1 MAVHGLKNACQ
12 IREKRITVN
21 GLSNVKQYKKKRKK
35 MNIRTS
41 DFSCINQDKTIRGV
55 EYLPAGEK
63 LPAVI
68 MSHGFGGCQAEMSGW
83 AERLAEMG
91 LAVYTYDFCG
101 GGRGISDGDTADMTV
116 LTEREDLA
124 TVLSYVQ
131 ALPYTDNDRIVLW
144 GFSQGGFVSALAAA
158 RIGEQIRGLVLIYPA
173 FCIPD
178 DGRAG
183 VMPGTPGFDP
193 DHIPE
198 ILMAGDMRVGK
209 AYVEVSQKID
219 IYREI
224 VKYRGNVLI
233 VHGLSD
239 AMVNYNYS
247 VHAYRAYTEG
257 LFPEN
262 NQIKK
267 LADPGEDRV
276 MEPASLSE
284 NCTADRRQCMDMSS
298 AAADRRIRLYLI
310 SGAGHG
316 YFGDEIDKTLQAAER
331 YLREISVL

>member
-1 MAVHGLKNACQ
+1 
-12 IREKRITVN
+12 
-21 GLSNVKQYKKKRKK
+21 

-124 TVLSYVQ
+124 TVLAYVQ

-233 VHGLSD
+233 VHGQSD

-257 LFPEN
+257 LFPEK

-267 LADPGEDRV
+267 LSDSREDRV
-276 MEPASLSE
+276 MEPAPISE
-284 NCTADRRQCMDMSS
+284 NSTADRKRNMDMGSD
-298 AAADRRIRLYLI
+298 AADRRIRLYLI

-331 YLREISVL
+331 YLLEISVL

>member
-1 MAVHGLKNACQ
+1 
-12 IREKRITVN
+12 
-21 GLSNVKQYKKKRKK
+21 

-124 TVLSYVQ
+124 TVLAYVQ

-284 NCTADRRQCMDMSS
+284 NSIADRRQCMDTSS
-298 AAADRRIRLYLI
+298 AAADRRLRLYLI

>member
-1 MAVHGLKNACQ
+1 
-12 IREKRITVN
+12 
-21 GLSNVKQYKKKRKK
+21 

-41 DFSCINQDKTIRGV
+41 DFSCRNQDKTIRGV
-55 EYLPAGEK
+55 EYLPAGDR
-63 LPAVI
+63 LPAII
-68 MSHGFGGCQAEMSGW
+68 MSHGFGGCQAELSDW
-83 AERLAEMG
+83 ALRLAEMG

-101 GGRGISDGDTADMTV
+101 GGRGISDGDTSEMTV
-116 LTEREDLA
+116 LTEREDLE
-124 TVLSYVQ
+124 TVLAYVQ

-158 RIGEQIRGLVLIYPA
+158 RIGEQIRSLILIYPA

-257 LFPEN
+257 LFPEK

-267 LADPGEDRV
+267 LSDPGEDRV
-276 MEPASLSE
+276 MEPVSLSE
-284 NCTADRRQCMDMSS
+284 NSTAGRRQCMDMSSDAADRRQCMDMSS
-298 AAADRRIRLYLI
+298 DAADRRLRLYLI

>member
-1 MAVHGLKNACQ
+1 
-12 IREKRITVN
+12 
-21 GLSNVKQYKKKRKK
+21 

-124 TVLSYVQ
+124 TVLAYVQ

-233 VHGLSD
+233 VHGQSD

-257 LFPEN
+257 LFPEK

-267 LADPGEDRV
+267 LSDSREDRV
-276 MEPASLSE
+276 MEPAPISE
-284 NCTADRRQCMDMSS
+284 NSTADRKRNMDMGSD
-298 AAADRRIRLYLI
+298 AADRRIRLYLI

>member
-1 MAVHGLKNACQ
+1 
-12 IREKRITVN
+12 
-21 GLSNVKQYKKKRKK
+21 
-35 MNIRTS
+35 MNIRIT
-41 DFSCINQDKTIRGV
+41 DYSCINQDKTIRGV

-83 AERLAEMG
+83 ADRLAEMG

-101 GGRGISDGDTADMTV
+101 GGRGISDGDTAEMTV
-116 LTEREDLA
+116 LTEREDLE
-124 TVLSYVQ
+124 TVLAYVQ

-158 RIGEQIRGLVLIYPA
+158 RIGEQIHGLVLIYPA

-298 AAADRRIRLYLI
+298 AAADRRLRLYLI

>member
-1 MAVHGLKNACQ
+1 
-12 IREKRITVN
+12 
-21 GLSNVKQYKKKRKK
+21 

-41 DFSCINQDKTIRGV
+41 DFSCINQVKTIRGV
-55 EYLPAGEK
+55 EYLPAGER
-63 LPAVI
+63 LPAII
-68 MSHGFGGCQAEMSGW
+68 MSHGFGGCQAEMSDW

-124 TVLSYVQ
+124 TVLAYVQ

-257 LFPEN
+257 LFPEK
-262 NQIKK
+262 NQIEK
-267 LADPGEDRV
+267 LSDSGEDRV

-284 NCTADRRQCMDMSS
+284 NSIADRRQCMDTSS
-298 AAADRRIRLYLI
+298 DTADRRLRLYLI

>member
-1 MAVHGLKNACQ
+1 MDCQ
-12 IREKRITVN
+12 
-21 GLSNVKQYKKKRKK
+21 RKSSTRKEEK

-116 LTEREDLA
+116 LTEREDLT
-124 TVLSYVQ
+124 TVLAYVQ

-262 NQIKK
+262 NQLKK

-298 AAADRRIRLYLI
+298 AAADRRLRLYLI

>member
-1 MAVHGLKNACQ
+1 
-12 IREKRITVN
+12 
-21 GLSNVKQYKKKRKK
+21 

-116 LTEREDLA
+116 LTEREDLE
-124 TVLSYVQ
+124 TVLAYVQ

-198 ILMAGDMRVGK
+198 VLMAGNMRVGK

-224 VKYRGNVLI
+224 VKYSGNVLI

-298 AAADRRIRLYLI
+298 AAADRRLRLYLI

>member
-1 MAVHGLKNACQ
+1 
-12 IREKRITVN
+12 
-21 GLSNVKQYKKKRKK
+21 

-55 EYLPAGEK
+55 EYLPAGER
-63 LPAVI
+63 LPAII
-68 MSHGFGGCQAEMSGW
+68 MSHGFGGCQAEMSDW

-116 LTEREDLA
+116 LTEREDLE
-124 TVLSYVQ
+124 TVLAYVQ

-257 LFPEN
+257 LFPEK
-262 NQIKK
+262 NQIEK
-267 LADPGEDRV
+267 LSDSGEDRV

-284 NCTADRRQCMDMSS
+284 NSTADRRQCMDMSS
-298 AAADRRIRLYLI
+298 AAADRRLRLYLI

>member
-1 MAVHGLKNACQ
+1 
-12 IREKRITVN
+12 
-21 GLSNVKQYKKKRKK
+21 

-68 MSHGFGGCQAEMSGW
+68 MSHGFGGCQAEMSDW

-124 TVLSYVQ
+124 TVLAYVQ

-158 RIGEQIRGLVLIYPA
+158 RIGAQIRGLVLIYPA

-298 AAADRRIRLYLI
+298 AAADRRLRLYLI

>member
-1 MAVHGLKNACQ
+1 
-12 IREKRITVN
+12 
-21 GLSNVKQYKKKRKK
+21 

-124 TVLSYVQ
+124 TVLAYVQ

-173 FCIPD
+173 VCIPD

-198 ILMAGDMRVGK
+198 ILMAGDMSVGK

-298 AAADRRIRLYLI
+298 AAADRRLRLYLI

>member
-1 MAVHGLKNACQ
+1 
-12 IREKRITVN
+12 
-21 GLSNVKQYKKKRKK
+21 

-41 DFSCINQDKTIRGV
+41 DFSCINQDKTIRGM

-63 LPAVI
+63 LPVVI
-68 MSHGFGGCQAEMSGW
+68 MSHGFGGCQAEMSDW

-124 TVLSYVQ
+124 TVLAYVQ

-209 AYVEVSQKID
+209 A
-219 IYREI
+219 
-224 VKYRGNVLI
+224 
-233 VHGLSD
+233 
-239 AMVNYNYS
+239 
-247 VHAYRAYTEG
+247 
-257 LFPEN
+257 
-262 NQIKK
+262 
-267 LADPGEDRV
+267 
-276 MEPASLSE
+276 
-284 NCTADRRQCMDMSS
+284 
-298 AAADRRIRLYLI
+298 
-310 SGAGHG
+310 
-316 YFGDEIDKTLQAAER
+316 
-331 YLREISVL
+331 

>member
-1 MAVHGLKNACQ
+1 
-12 IREKRITVN
+12 
-21 GLSNVKQYKKKRKK
+21 

-124 TVLSYVQ
+124 TVLAYVQ

-158 RIGEQIRGLVLIYPA
+158 RIGAQIRGLVLIYPA

-257 LFPEN
+257 LFLEN

-298 AAADRRIRLYLI
+298 AAADRRLRLYLI

>member
-1 MAVHGLKNACQ
+1 
-12 IREKRITVN
+12 
-21 GLSNVKQYKKKRKK
+21 

-124 TVLSYVQ
+124 TVLAYVQ

-144 GFSQGGFVSALAAA
+144 GFSQGGFVSALAAT

-298 AAADRRIRLYLI
+298 AAADRRLRLYLI

>member
-1 MAVHGLKNACQ
+1 
-12 IREKRITVN
+12 
-21 GLSNVKQYKKKRKK
+21 

-116 LTEREDLA
+116 LTEREDLE
-124 TVLSYVQ
+124 TVLDYVQ

-298 AAADRRIRLYLI
+298 AAADRRLRLYLI

>member
-1 MAVHGLKNACQ
+1 
-12 IREKRITVN
+12 
-21 GLSNVKQYKKKRKK
+21 

-124 TVLSYVQ
+124 TVLAYVQ

-158 RIGEQIRGLVLIYPA
+158 RIGAQIRGLVLIYPA

-284 NCTADRRQCMDMSS
+284 NSIADRRQCMDTSS
-298 AAADRRIRLYLI
+298 DTADRRIRLYLI

-316 YFGDEIDKTLQAAER
+316 YFGDEIDKTLQAAEL

>member
-1 MAVHGLKNACQ
+1 
-12 IREKRITVN
+12 
-21 GLSNVKQYKKKRKK
+21 

-124 TVLSYVQ
+124 TVLAYVQ

-298 AAADRRIRLYLI
+298 DAADRRLRLYLI

>member
-1 MAVHGLKNACQ
+1 
-12 IREKRITVN
+12 
-21 GLSNVKQYKKKRKK
+21 

-68 MSHGFGGCQAEMSGW
+68 MSHGFGGCQVEMTGW

-124 TVLSYVQ
+124 TVLAYVQ

-298 AAADRRIRLYLI
+298 AAADRRLRLYLI

>member
-1 MAVHGLKNACQ
+1 
-12 IREKRITVN
+12 
-21 GLSNVKQYKKKRKK
+21 

-124 TVLSYVQ
+124 TVLAYVQ

-257 LFPEN
+257 LFPEK
-262 NQIKK
+262 NQIEK
-267 LADPGEDRV
+267 LSDSGEDRV

-284 NCTADRRQCMDMSS
+284 NSTADRRQCMDMSS
-298 AAADRRIRLYLI
+298 AAADRRLRLYLI

>member
-1 MAVHGLKNACQ
+1 
-12 IREKRITVN
+12 
-21 GLSNVKQYKKKRKK
+21 

-68 MSHGFGGCQAEMSGW
+68 MSHGFGGCQAGLTDW

-124 TVLSYVQ
+124 TVLAYVQ

-298 AAADRRIRLYLI
+298 AAADRRLRLYLI

>member
-1 MAVHGLKNACQ
+1 
-12 IREKRITVN
+12 
-21 GLSNVKQYKKKRKK
+21 

-116 LTEREDLA
+116 LTEREDLE
-124 TVLSYVQ
+124 TVLAYVK

-298 AAADRRIRLYLI
+298 AAADRRLRLYLI

>member
-1 MAVHGLKNACQ
+1 
-12 IREKRITVN
+12 
-21 GLSNVKQYKKKRKK
+21 

-55 EYLPAGEK
+55 EYLPAGER
-63 LPAVI
+63 LPAII
-68 MSHGFGGCQAEMSGW
+68 MSHGFGGCQAEMSDW

-124 TVLSYVQ
+124 TVLAYVQ

-158 RIGEQIRGLVLIYPA
+158 RIGAQIRGLVLIYPA

-298 AAADRRIRLYLI
+298 AAADRRLRLYLI

>member
-1 MAVHGLKNACQ
+1 
-12 IREKRITVN
+12 
-21 GLSNVKQYKKKRKK
+21 

-116 LTEREDLA
+116 LTEREDLE
-124 TVLSYVQ
+124 TVLAYVQ

-298 AAADRRIRLYLI
+298 AAADRRLRLYLI

>member
-1 MAVHGLKNACQ
+1 
-12 IREKRITVN
+12 
-21 GLSNVKQYKKKRKK
+21 

-55 EYLPAGEK
+55 EYLPAGER
-63 LPAVI
+63 LPAII
-68 MSHGFGGCQAEMSGW
+68 MSHGFGGCQAELTDW
-83 AERLAEMG
+83 ALRLAETG

-116 LTEREDLA
+116 LTEREDLE
-124 TVLSYVQ
+124 TVLAYVQ

-158 RIGEQIRGLVLIYPA
+158 RIGAQIRGLVLIYPA

-247 VHAYRAYTEG
+247 IHAYRAYTEG
-257 LFPEN
+257 LFPEK
-262 NQIKK
+262 NQVEK
-267 LADPGEDRV
+267 LSDPGEDRI
-276 MEPASLSE
+276 MEPAPISE
-284 NCTADRRQCMDMSS
+284 NSTADRKQNMDMGSN
-298 AAADRRIRLYLI
+298 AADRRIRLYLI

-316 YFGDEIDKTLQAAER
+316 YFGDEIDKTLQAAEL

>member
-1 MAVHGLKNACQ
+1 
-12 IREKRITVN
+12 
-21 GLSNVKQYKKKRKK
+21 

-68 MSHGFGGCQAEMSGW
+68 MSHGFGGCQAEMSDW
-83 AERLAEMG
+83 AERLAEKG

-101 GGRGISDGDTADMTV
+101 GGRGISDGDTSDMTV

-124 TVLSYVQ
+124 TVLAYVQ

-158 RIGEQIRGLVLIYPA
+158 RIGEQIRGLILIYPA

-298 AAADRRIRLYLI
+298 AAADRRLRLYLI

>member
-1 MAVHGLKNACQ
+1 
-12 IREKRITVN
+12 
-21 GLSNVKQYKKKRKK
+21 

-116 LTEREDLA
+116 LTEREDLG
-124 TVLSYVQ
+124 TVLAYVK

-298 AAADRRIRLYLI
+298 AAADRRLRLYLI

>member
-1 MAVHGLKNACQ
+1 
-12 IREKRITVN
+12 
-21 GLSNVKQYKKKRKK
+21 

-116 LTEREDLA
+116 LTEREDLE
-124 TVLSYVQ
+124 TVLAYVQ

-298 AAADRRIRLYLI
+298 AAADRRLRLYLI

-316 YFGDEIDKTLQAAER
+316 YFGDEIDKTLQAAEL

>member
-1 MAVHGLKNACQ
+1 
-12 IREKRITVN
+12 
-21 GLSNVKQYKKKRKK
+21 

-124 TVLSYVQ
+124 TVLAYVQ

-158 RIGEQIRGLVLIYPA
+158 RIGEQIRGLILIYPA

-298 AAADRRIRLYLI
+298 AAADRRLRLYLI

-316 YFGDEIDKTLQAAER
+316 YFGDEIDKTLQAAEL

>member
-1 MAVHGLKNACQ
+1 
-12 IREKRITVN
+12 
-21 GLSNVKQYKKKRKK
+21 

-68 MSHGFGGCQAEMSGW
+68 MSHGFGGCQAEMSDW

-124 TVLSYVQ
+124 TVLAYVQ

-158 RIGEQIRGLVLIYPA
+158 RIGEQIRGLILIYPA

-198 ILMAGDMRVGK
+198 ILMAGGMRVGK

-257 LFPEN
+257 LFPEK

-267 LADPGEDRV
+267 LSDPGEDRV
-276 MEPASLSE
+276 MEPVSLSE
-284 NCTADRRQCMDMSS
+284 NSTAGRRQCMDMSSDAADRRQCMDMSS
-298 AAADRRIRLYLI
+298 DAADRRLRLYLI

>member
-1 MAVHGLKNACQ
+1 
-12 IREKRITVN
+12 
-21 GLSNVKQYKKKRKK
+21 

-55 EYLPAGEK
+55 EYLLAGER
-63 LPAVI
+63 LPAII
-68 MSHGFGGCQAEMSGW
+68 MSHGFGGCQAEMSDW

-116 LTEREDLA
+116 LTEREDLE
-124 TVLSYVQ
+124 TVLAYVK

-284 NCTADRRQCMDMSS
+284 NSIADRRQCMDMSS
-298 AAADRRIRLYLI
+298 DAADRRLRLYLI

-316 YFGDEIDKTLQAAER
+316 YFGEEIDKTLQAAQR

>member
-1 MAVHGLKNACQ
+1 
-12 IREKRITVN
+12 
-21 GLSNVKQYKKKRKK
+21 

-55 EYLPAGEK
+55 EYLPAGER
-63 LPAVI
+63 LPAII
-68 MSHGFGGCQAEMSGW
+68 MSHGFGGCQAEMSDW

-116 LTEREDLA
+116 LTEREDLE
-124 TVLSYVQ
+124 TVLAYVQ

-257 LFPEN
+257 LFPEK
-262 NQIKK
+262 NQIEK
-267 LADPGEDRV
+267 LSDSGEDRV

-284 NCTADRRQCMDMSS
+284 NSTADRRQCMDMSS
-298 AAADRRIRLYLI
+298 AAADRRLRLYLI

-316 YFGDEIDKTLQAAER
+316 YFGDEIDKTLQAAEL

>member
-1 MAVHGLKNACQ
+1 
-12 IREKRITVN
+12 
-21 GLSNVKQYKKKRKK
+21 

-55 EYLPAGEK
+55 EYLPTGEK

-68 MSHGFGGCQAEMSGW
+68 MSHGFGGCQAEMSDW

-124 TVLSYVQ
+124 TVLAYVQ

-158 RIGEQIRGLVLIYPA
+158 RIGAQIRGLVLIYPA

-298 AAADRRIRLYLI
+298 AAADRRLRLYLI

-316 YFGDEIDKTLQAAER
+316 YFGDEIDKTLQAAEL

>member
-1 MAVHGLKNACQ
+1 
-12 IREKRITVN
+12 
-21 GLSNVKQYKKKRKK
+21 

-124 TVLSYVQ
+124 TVLAYVQ

-158 RIGEQIRGLVLIYPA
+158 RIGAQIRGLVLIYPA

-298 AAADRRIRLYLI
+298 AAADRRLRLYLI

>member
-1 MAVHGLKNACQ
+1 
-12 IREKRITVN
+12 
-21 GLSNVKQYKKKRKK
+21 

-124 TVLSYVQ
+124 TVLAYVQ

-284 NCTADRRQCMDMSS
+284 KCTADRRQCMDMSS
-298 AAADRRIRLYLI
+298 AAADRRLRLYLI

>member
-1 MAVHGLKNACQ
+1 
-12 IREKRITVN
+12 
-21 GLSNVKQYKKKRKK
+21 

-55 EYLPAGEK
+55 EYLLAGER
-63 LPAVI
+63 LPAII
-68 MSHGFGGCQAEMSGW
+68 MSHGFGGCQAEMSDW

-116 LTEREDLA
+116 LTEREDLE
-124 TVLSYVQ
+124 TVLAYVQ

-298 AAADRRIRLYLI
+298 AAADRRLRLYLI

>member
-1 MAVHGLKNACQ
+1 
-12 IREKRITVN
+12 
-21 GLSNVKQYKKKRKK
+21 
-35 MNIRTS
+35 MNIRIS

-83 AERLAEMG
+83 AERLAETG

-124 TVLSYVQ
+124 TVLAYVQ

-158 RIGEQIRGLVLIYPA
+158 RIGEQIRGLGLIYPA

-310 SGAGHG
+310 SDAGHG

>member
-1 MAVHGLKNACQ
+1 
-12 IREKRITVN
+12 
-21 GLSNVKQYKKKRKK
+21 
-35 MNIRTS
+35 MNIRIT
-41 DFSCINQDKTIRGV
+41 DYSCINQDKTIRGV

-68 MSHGFGGCQAEMSGW
+68 MSHGFGGCQAELSDW
-83 AERLAEMG
+83 ALRLAEMG

-101 GGRGISDGDTADMTV
+101 GGRGISDGDTAEMTV
-116 LTEREDLA
+116 LTEREDLE
-124 TVLSYVQ
+124 TVLAYVQ

-158 RIGEQIRGLVLIYPA
+158 RIGEQIRGLILIYPA

-247 VHAYRAYTEG
+247 VHAYRAYTES
-257 LFPEN
+257 LFPEK
-262 NQIKK
+262 NQIEK
-267 LADPGEDRV
+267 LSDPGADRV
-276 MEPASLSE
+276 MEPVSLSE
-284 NCTADRRQCMDMSS
+284 NITVDRRQCMDMSSDAADRRQCMDMSS
-298 AAADRRIRLYLI
+298 DAADRRLRLYLI

>member
-1 MAVHGLKNACQ
+1 
-12 IREKRITVN
+12 
-21 GLSNVKQYKKKRKK
+21 

-68 MSHGFGGCQAEMSGW
+68 MSHGFGGCQAEMSDW

-124 TVLSYVQ
+124 TVLAYVQ

-298 AAADRRIRLYLI
+298 AAADRRLRLYLI